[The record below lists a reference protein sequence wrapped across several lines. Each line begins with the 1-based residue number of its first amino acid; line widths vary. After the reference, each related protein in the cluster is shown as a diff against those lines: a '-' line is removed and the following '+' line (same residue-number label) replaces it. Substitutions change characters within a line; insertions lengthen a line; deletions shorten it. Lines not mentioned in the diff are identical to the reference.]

1 LGLGGWVSLTVAGM
15 MLKIVP
21 FLVWYRVYAPQAGRQ
36 PVPTLAQL
44 SWPTAEGLAYGGL
57 AGGVLALAGAVA
69 AAAPMAIE
77 LAGLVVAG
85 GALAFTAALGRILL
99 HLLPGAAARHASP
112 LRARL

>member
-1 LGLGGWVSLTVAGM
+1 V
-15 MLKIVP
+15 
-21 FLVWYRVYAPQAGRQ
+21 
-36 PVPTLAQL
+36 
-44 SWPTAEGLAYGGL
+44 GLAYGGL